1 MMSGPETTRPQR
13 ARLQVEAKLA
23 GALRSSLGRFVTGV
37 AVLTFEAE
45 EGPRGM
51 TVNSFTSVSLDPP
64 LILVSVAKTS
74 RSHDLL
80 AGGVPFTVN
89 ILGAEQEALARHFT
103 RRGSE
108 LAVRWD
114 LEASSPH
121 LVGTLAHFEC
131 VPWRSY
137 DAGDHTLALGEV
149 VEFSAREGDALGFF
163 TSRFLPVSE
172 DRLGHEDLF

>member
-1 MMSGPETTRPQR
+1 MSEAEATRPQR
-13 ARLQVEAKLA
+13 ARLEVEAKLA

-37 AVLTFEAE
+37 AVVTFAAE

-80 AGGVPFTVN
+80 AGGIPFTVN
-89 ILGAEQEALARHFT
+89 ILGAEQEVIARHFT
-103 RRGSE
+103 RRGVD
-108 LAVRWD
+108 APVRWG
-114 LEASSPH
+114 LEASSPR

-131 VPWRSY
+131 APWRSY
-137 DAGDHTLALGEV
+137 DAGDHTLVLGEV
-149 VEFSAREGDALGFF
+149 VDFSAREGDALGFF
-163 TSRFLPVSE
+163 TSRFMPVSE

>member
-1 MMSGPETTRPQR
+1 MSGPDTTRPQR
-13 ARLQVEAKLA
+13 ARLEVEAELA

-80 AGGVPFTVN
+80 AGGIAFTVN
-89 ILGAEQEALARHFT
+89 ILGAEQELIARHFT
-103 RRGSE
+103 RRG
-108 LAVRWD
+108 V
-114 LEASSPH
+114 EATVHWNLDTSSPR
-121 LVGTLAHFEC
+121 LAGTLAHFEC
-131 VPWRSY
+131 KPWRSY
-137 DAGDHTLALGEV
+137 DAGDHTLVLGEV
-149 VEFSAREGDALGFF
+149 VDFSAREGDALGFF

-172 DRLGHEDLF
+172 ARLGHEDLF

>member
-1 MMSGPETTRPQR
+1 MSGPDTTRPQR
-13 ARLQVEAKLA
+13 ARLEVEAKLA

-74 RSHDLL
+74 RSHELL
-80 AGGVPFTVN
+80 AGGIPFTVN
-89 ILGAEQEALARHFT
+89 ILGAEQELIARHFT
-103 RRGSE
+103 RRGVESTVHWN
-108 LAVRWD
+108 LD
-114 LEASSPH
+114 TSSPR
-121 LVGTLAHFEC
+121 LAGTLAHFEC
-131 VPWRSY
+131 KPWRSY
-137 DAGDHTLALGEV
+137 DAGDHTLVLGEV
-149 VEFSAREGDALGFF
+149 VDFSAREGDALGFF

-172 DRLGHEDLF
+172 ARLGHEDLF